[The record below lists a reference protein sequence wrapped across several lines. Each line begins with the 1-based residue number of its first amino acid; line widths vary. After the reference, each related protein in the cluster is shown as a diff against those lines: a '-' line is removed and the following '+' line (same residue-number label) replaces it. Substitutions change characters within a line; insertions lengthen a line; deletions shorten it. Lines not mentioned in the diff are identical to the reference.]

1 MMKLQ
6 EIIASTLGYEHYD
19 MCFEETE
26 FLLEDLD
33 LELTEIN
40 TDESDDNEII
50 DENDEELDLDDF
62 LGGIK

>member
-1 MMKLQ
+1 MMKLK

-33 LELTEIN
+33 LDLTEIG
-40 TDESDDNEII
+40 TDESDNEIECE
-50 DENDEELDLDDF
+50 DDEELELDDF
-62 LGGIK
+62 LGGIE

>member
-33 LELTEIN
+33 LELTEID
-40 TDESDDNEII
+40 TDESDDEIECE
-50 DENDEELDLDDF
+50 DDEELELDDF
-62 LGGIK
+62 LGGIE